1 MYRAISLFL
10 LLGILDSLDIL
21 LKYLKSNLTK
31 VDILNQK
38 GLLECLWSVKMA
50 DSCLTME

>member
-10 LLGILDSLDIL
+10 LLGSSLDIL

-38 GLLECLWSVKMA
+38 GLLECLWSIKMA

>member
-1 MYRAISLFL
+1 MYRAKSLFL
-10 LLGILDSLDIL
+10 LLGILDSLDI

-38 GLLECLWSVKMA
+38 GLLECL
-50 DSCLTME
+50 